1 MFENCVVNSNDIIA
15 LNRRAA
21 RAVAE
26 GVRAA
31 NFVKQTLDTLGSGN
45 DEPLR

>member
-1 MFENCVVNSNDIIA
+1 MFKKWVVNSNDNIA

-21 RAVAE
+21 RAAAE

-45 DEPLR
+45 GEPLS